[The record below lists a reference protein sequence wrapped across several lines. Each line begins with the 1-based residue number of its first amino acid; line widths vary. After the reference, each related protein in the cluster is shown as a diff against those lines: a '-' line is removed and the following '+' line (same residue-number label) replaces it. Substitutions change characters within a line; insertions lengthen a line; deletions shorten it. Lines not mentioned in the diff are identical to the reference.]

1 MTAVTVMMGVRMT
14 EMTLLLLMV
23 MAAEARLPYSVPRV
37 NMIQRRSCYYTP
49 FTKELTCRCTDTETN
64 TFLKLRLMFFIKEK
78 GQEVGRYT
86 IYMQTFHRQRRT
98 TKLCRSIVVV
108 AAIVGVTLAYIFRN
122 CS

>member
-1 MTAVTVMMGVRMT
+1 
-14 EMTLLLLMV
+14 MTLLLLLMV
-23 MAAEARLPYSVPRV
+23 VAAAEARLPYSVPRV

-86 IYMQTFHRQRRT
+86 CRLSTDRDGRQSYAEALLLLLR
-98 TKLCRSIVVV
+98 LWESH
-108 AAIVGVTLAYIFRN
+108 
-122 CS
+122 

>member
-1 MTAVTVMMGVRMT
+1 MT

-23 MAAEARLPYSVPRV
+23 VVAAAGARLPYSVPRV

>member
-1 MTAVTVMMGVRMT
+1 MTG
-14 EMTLLLLMV
+14 MTLLLLMMMV
-23 MAAEARLPYSVPRV
+23 AAEARLPYSVPRV

-49 FTKELTCRCTDTETN
+49 FTKELTCRCTDSETN

-78 GQEVGRYT
+78 GQEVGVSVST
-86 IYMQTFHRQRRT
+86 IHQQTFNRQRQT

>member
-1 MTAVTVMMGVRMT
+1 MTG
-14 EMTLLLLMV
+14 MTLLLLM
-23 MAAEARLPYSVPRV
+23 MMMAAAEARLPYSVPRV

-49 FTKELTCRCTDTETN
+49 FTKELTCRCTDAETN

-78 GQEVGRYT
+78 GQEVGVST
-86 IYMQTFHRQRRT
+86 IYMQTCHRQRRT

>member
-1 MTAVTVMMGVRMT
+1 MTG
-14 EMTLLLLMV
+14 MTLLLLLMMMMV
-23 MAAEARLPYSVPRV
+23 AAEARLPYSVPRV

-49 FTKELTCRCTDTETN
+49 FTKELTCRCTDSETN

-78 GQEVGRYT
+78 GQEVGV
-86 IYMQTFHRQRRT
+86 YMQTFHRLRRT
-98 TKLCRSIVVV
+98 TNLCRSIVVV

>member
-1 MTAVTVMMGVRMT
+1 
-14 EMTLLLLMV
+14 MTLLLLMV
-23 MAAEARLPYSVPRV
+23 AAAEARLPYSVPRV

-86 IYMQTFHRQRRT
+86 IHADFPQTETDDKVMQKH
-98 TKLCRSIVVV
+98 CCCCCDCGSHISI
-108 AAIVGVTLAYIFRN
+108 YF
-122 CS
+122 